1 MSGWFIL
8 FNILIL
14 ALSIIG
20 LWGGASWIVDSASKI
35 AKKFGLSDLVIG
47 LTIVAIATSAPEF
60 AVSISAA
67 LGSQDSISVGNVLGS
82 NIFNLGIILGFVA
95 FVSPIKVSKLL
106 LKRDGSLLVLTGIIL
121 LIFFYD
127 LTLTFYEGIIL
138 SAILIIYVIILIRQK
153 QEIDEEVPD
162 GPLTFWDIPKFILG
176 VTIIIVSAHYLVDS
190 ASSIARVFGI
200 SEWLIGIT
208 IVAGGTSM
216 PELATS
222 LVAVKKKKHGISAGN
237 LIGSDLFNMLGVLG
251 VAAILKPLSLN
262 TSEYTS
268 LILLALALAL
278 LFIMMRTGWKISR
291 LEGALLFLV
300 ALARWGFDFI

>member
-1 MSGWFIL
+1 LVF
-8 FNILIL
+8 
-14 ALSIIG
+14 SIIG

-60 AVSISAA
+60 AVTISAA
-67 LGSQDSISVGNVLGS
+67 LNDQDSISVGNVLGS
-82 NIFNLGIILGFVA
+82 NIFNLGIILGFIA
-95 FVSPIKVSKLL
+95 FVRPIEISKVL
-106 LKRDGSLLVLTGIIL
+106 LKRDGSLLVATGIIL
-121 LIFFYD
+121 LIFFYN
-127 LTLTFYEGIIL
+127 LTLSFYEGVIL
-138 SAILIIYVIILIRQK
+138 AAILVAYIIILIKQK
-153 QEIDEEVPD
+153 QEVDEEVPE
-162 GPLTFWDIPKFILG
+162 GPLTFWDIPKFVFG
-176 VTIIIVSAHYLVDS
+176 VTIIIVSANFLVDS
-190 ASSIARVFGI
+190 AASIARVFGI

-262 TSEYTS
+262 ESEYIS
-268 LILLALALAL
+268 LILLAITLVVI
-278 LFIMMRTGWKISR
+278 FIMMRTGWKISKF
-291 LEGALLFLV
+291 EGALLFTI
-300 ALARWGFDFI
+300 AIIRWGFDFI